1 MKIDITSLCFGFKI
15 EKENDSGTAAWA
27 TSIGQAPKGICYID
41 TERDGLGEIVYG
53 MMYKSHS
60 DFENLKV
67 RDVAG
72 LEKKE
77 EPRGDRERMMF
88 SVFEDVYV
96 NNKKVEGIYTLSYER
111 EDSTSHKN
119 RLHICYAKY
128 LTYKGHSNKETLKEM
143 AKVLGCNE
151 DACWF
156 VTDISIKKQSSLHFT
171 AIVVNPTKSMTYDDS
186 KARKRAWEMLVPE
199 IDISIHDNN
208 TLQQIY
214 YGAPGTGKS
223 HKIKDDKSVKE
234 ADKKNMVFRTTF
246 HPDSDYSTFVGA
258 YKPTMRSVPNQ
269 YKAVAGKDEEIT
281 YSFVPQAFLQAYV
294 AAWNNPDDKVFLVIE
309 EINRG
314 NCAQIFG
321 DLFQLLD
328 RDENGWSEYPI
339 MADKDLTKFLNG
351 NDEEGQPVLTNKGGI
366 KDGKLCLP
374 KNLYI
379 WATMNTSDQS
389 LFPIDSAFKRRWDWV
404 YMPVSDAKK
413 NYVIEIDNDQYDWW
427 SFLTAINTIIESA
440 THSEDKKL
448 GYFFVKAKDGKIT
461 VDVFV
466 GKIIF
471 YLWNDVFKDNE
482 STHKAFKDSDGELLA
497 FHKFFHDDGS
507 VNTNVV
513 IKFLQDLEVYPFEV
527 LDDGTSAPSST
538 EPNPKRLRDKS
549 RYSVNG
555 TDGLNKA
562 QMTREAF
569 RLYIEAHP
577 DADAQAIAHAWNSL
591 GLKDFVQ
598 HLVETEEEFQTRTKD
613 SADPNKRATEFELS
627 NGEKVYLST
636 QFGIGN
642 IVKFTEAV
650 NNAGWN
656 IRIDKQA

>member
-1 MKIDITSLCFGFKI
+1 MSSNKLKLQAFRANDLSNDTGKQFELGRSWCDFFEID
-15 EKENDSGTAAWA
+15 DHV
-27 TSIGQAPKGICYID
+27 
-41 TERDGLGEIVYG
+41 GEITFHLYF
-53 MMYKSHS
+53 KPLNKAH
-60 DFENLKV
+60 ENLANRQIDLQLSALTARNDRKAYANGA
-67 RDVAG
+67 RSGHSAI
-72 LEKKE
+72 KE
-77 EPRGDRERMMF
+77 FFLDDLRLTA
-88 SVFEDVYV
+88 V
-96 NNKKVEGIYTLSYER
+96 NNSNDYFAIYKASEFSY
-111 EDSTSHKN
+111 
-119 RLHICYAKY
+119 Y
-128 LTYKGHSNKETLKEM
+128 LY
-143 AKVLGCNE
+143 
-151 DACWF
+151 
-156 VTDISIKKQSSLHFT
+156 
-171 AIVVNPTKSMTYDDS
+171 Y
-186 KARKRAWEMLVPE
+186 VPQLL
-199 IDISIHDNN
+199 HDNFIKLFESISPTVTISSAN
-208 TLQQIY
+208 ERKSSQCNNLQLIF

-223 HKIKDDKSVKE
+223 HKIKDDDKVKA
-234 ADKKNMVFRTTF
+234 ADDKNLVFRTTF

-351 NDEEGQPVLTNKGGI
+351 NDEEGQLVLTNKGGI

-404 YMPVSDAKK
+404 YMPISDAKK

-427 SFLTAINTIIESA
+427 SFLTAINTIIENA